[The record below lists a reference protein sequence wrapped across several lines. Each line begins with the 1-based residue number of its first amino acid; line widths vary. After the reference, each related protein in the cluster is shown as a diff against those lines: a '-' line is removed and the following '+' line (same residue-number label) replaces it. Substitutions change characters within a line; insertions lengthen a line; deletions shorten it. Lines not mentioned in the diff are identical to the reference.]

1 MFRALEPWHL
11 LVLLFMVLLVAAVV
25 VGLVVALARPKRS
38 ASLPS
43 RPGQV
48 PPGWYP
54 DSQSPGNVRYW
65 DGSAWTEH
73 RRQGG

>member
-1 MFRALEPWHL
+1 VVRALEPWHL
-11 LVLLFMVLLVAAVV
+11 LVLLFMFLVVVAV
-25 VGLVVALARPKRS
+25 VGLVLFLARSK
-38 ASLPS
+38 ASTPLAS

-54 DSQSPGNVRYW
+54 DATSPGNLRYW

-73 RRQGG
+73 RRPAG

>member
-11 LVLLFMVLLVAAVV
+11 MVLFFLLAIVAVI
-25 VGLVVALARPKRS
+25 VGLVVALSRPKRPAPGS
-38 ASLPS
+38 P

-54 DSQSPGNVRYW
+54 DTEATGQLRFW
-65 DGSAWTEH
+65 DGGAWTEH
-73 RRQGG
+73 RRPA